1 MPYAKKNQFQ
11 TLVQYYFKQGY
22 QVSGHTMVSRQ
33 HLIPDDERTNE
44 FFTTKCI
51 NQQSLDVVGYM
62 NSTWPI
68 REQLIHQHH

>member
-1 MPYAKKNQFQ
+1 
-11 TLVQYYFKQGY
+11 
-22 QVSGHTMVSRQ
+22 MVSRQ

-51 NQQSLDVVGYM
+51 NQQSVDVVGYM